1 MSGAWVFVCGASG
14 AGKDSVMAWAQ
25 QRLTE
30 RPDIVFS
37 RRVVTREAQPGA
49 DDTPVTLAQF
59 DALRLT
65 GGLSWHWQAH
75 GLSYGIGAHYASVV
89 QEGRTVVVNG
99 SREHVQGLAPGADIR
114 VVQILAE
121 PQQLANRLAQRG
133 RDDPQA
139 VHSRLSRNAR
149 FDSLQTHHT
158 IYNQGALADAGQ
170 QLLAYLTDG
179 LNTTGPNHPLSA

>member
-1 MSGAWVFVCGASG
+1 MSGVWVFVCGASG
-14 AGKDSVMAWAQ
+14 AGKDSVIAWAQ

-49 DDTPVTLAQF
+49 DDTAVTLAQF

-75 GLSYGIGAHYASVV
+75 DLRYGIGAHYAAAV

-99 SREHVQGLAPGADIR
+99 SREHVQSLAPGAAVR
-114 VVQILAE
+114 LVQIMAE
-121 PQQLANRLAQRG
+121 PQQLADRLAQRG

-139 VHSRLSRNAR
+139 MHTRLTRNAR
-149 FDSLQTHHT
+149 FEGLQTHCT
-158 IYNQGALADAGQ
+158 IFNQGTLADAGQ

-179 LNTTGPNHPLSA
+179 LNTASPKANR

>member
-1 MSGAWVFVCGASG
+1 MSGVWVFVCGASG

-37 RRVVTREAQPGA
+37 RRVVTREAQTGA
-49 DDTPVTLAQF
+49 DDTAVTLAQF
-59 DALRLT
+59 DALRLN

-75 GLSYGIGAHYASVV
+75 DLCYGIGAHYATAV
-89 QEGRTVVVNG
+89 QEGNVVVVNG
-99 SREHVQGLAPGADIR
+99 SREHVQSLAPDAAVR
-114 VVQILAE
+114 LVQIMAE

-149 FDSLQTHHT
+149 FNSLQTHHT

-179 LNTTGPNHPLSA
+179 LNTAGPNHPLST

>member
-1 MSGAWVFVCGASG
+1 
-14 AGKDSVMAWAQ
+14 MAWAQ

-49 DDTPVTLAQF
+49 DDTAVTPAQF
-59 DALRLT
+59 DALRLS

-75 GLSYGIGAHYASVV
+75 GLRYGIDAHYASAV
-89 QEGRTVVVNG
+89 QEGRVVVVNG
-99 SREHVQGLAPGADIR
+99 SREHVQGLAADGDIR

-121 PQQLANRLAQRG
+121 PQQLANRLEQRG

-139 VHSRLSRNAR
+139 VHTRLTRNAR
-149 FDSLQTHHT
+149 FEGLRAHYTV
-158 IYNQGALADAGQ
+158 YNHGALADAGER
-170 QLLAYLTDG
+170 LLAYLTDG
-179 LNTTGPNHPLSA
+179 LNTTNSQTAR

>member
-1 MSGAWVFVCGASG
+1 
-14 AGKDSVMAWAQ
+14 MAWAQ

-37 RRVVTREAQPGA
+37 RRVVTREAQTGA
-49 DDTPVTLAQF
+49 HDTAVTLAQF
-59 DALRLT
+59 DALRLN

-75 GLSYGIGAHYASVV
+75 GLRYGIGAHYASEV
-89 QEGRTVVVNG
+89 QEGRIVVVNG
-99 SREHVQGLAPGADIR
+99 SREHVQGLADGGDIR

-121 PQQLANRLAQRG
+121 PLQLAERLAQRG

-139 VHSRLSRNAR
+139 VHTRLTRNAR
-149 FDSLQTHHT
+149 FEGLHAHYTV
-158 IYNQGALADAGQ
+158 YNHGPLAEAGK

-179 LNTTGPNHPLSA
+179 LNTTN

>member
-25 QRLTE
+25 QRLAK

-49 DDTPVTLAQF
+49 DDIAVTLAQF
-59 DALRLT
+59 DALRLS

-75 GLSYGIGAHYASVV
+75 DLRYGIDAHYATAV
-89 QEGRTVVVNG
+89 QEGNVVVVNG
-99 SREHVQGLAPGADIR
+99 SREHVQSLAPGADIR
-114 VVQILAE
+114 VVQIMAE

-139 VHSRLSRNAR
+139 VLSRLSRNVR
-149 FDSLQTHHT
+149 FDGLRTHHT
-158 IYNQGALADAGQ
+158 IYNQGALAEAGQ

-179 LNTTGPNHPLSA
+179 LNTTGPNYPLSA

>member
-1 MSGAWVFVCGASG
+1 MSGVWVFVCGASG
-14 AGKDSVMAWAQ
+14 AGKDSVMAWAK
-25 QRLTE
+25 QRLAE

-49 DDTPVTLAQF
+49 EDTPVTLARF
-59 DALRLT
+59 DALRLS
-65 GGLSWHWQAH
+65 GGLSWHWRAH
-75 GLSYGIGAHYASVV
+75 DLRYGIGAHYAAAV

-139 VHSRLSRNAR
+139 VHTRLTRNAR
-149 FDSLQTHHT
+149 FEGLRAHYTV
-158 IYNQGALADAGQ
+158 YNHGALADAGER
-170 QLLAYLTDG
+170 LLAYLTDG
-179 LNTTGPNHPLSA
+179 LNTTNSQTAR

>member
-1 MSGAWVFVCGASG
+1 MSGVWVFVCGASG

-49 DDTPVTLAQF
+49 EDTPVTLARF
-59 DALRLT
+59 DALRLS
-65 GGLSWHWQAH
+65 GGLSWHWRAH
-75 GLSYGIGAHYASVV
+75 DLRYGIGAHYAAAV

-121 PQQLANRLAQRG
+121 PQQLANRLHHLQPWGAGGCGPATSGLPDRRAQHDG
-133 RDDPQA
+133 TKPP
-139 VHSRLSRNAR
+139 VKRL
-149 FDSLQTHHT
+149 
-158 IYNQGALADAGQ
+158 NQ
-170 QLLAYLTDG
+170 
-179 LNTTGPNHPLSA
+179 

>member
-1 MSGAWVFVCGASG
+1 MSGVWVFVCGASG

-25 QRLTE
+25 QRLAE

-49 DDTPVTLAQF
+49 EDTPVTPAQF
-59 DALRLT
+59 DALRLS

-75 GLSYGIGAHYASVV
+75 GLGYGIDAHYASAV
-89 QEGRTVVVNG
+89 QEGRVVVVNG
-99 SREHVQGLAPGADIR
+99 SREHVQGLAADGDIR

-121 PQQLANRLAQRG
+121 PQQLANRLEQRG

-139 VHSRLSRNAR
+139 VHTRLTRNAR
-149 FDSLQTHHT
+149 FEGLRAHYTV
-158 IYNQGALADAGQ
+158 YNHGALADAGER
-170 QLLAYLTDG
+170 LLAYLTDG
-179 LNTTGPNHPLSA
+179 LNTTNSQTAR

>member
-1 MSGAWVFVCGASG
+1 
-14 AGKDSVMAWAQ
+14 MAWAQ
-25 QRLTE
+25 QRLAE
-30 RPDIVFS
+30 RPDVVFS
-37 RRVVTREAQPGA
+37 RRVVTREAGPGA
-49 DDTPVTLAQF
+49 DDTAVTPAQF

-75 GLSYGIGAHYASVV
+75 GLRYGIGTHYASAV

-99 SREHVQGLAPGADIR
+99 SREHVQGLAPNAEIR

-121 PQQLANRLAQRG
+121 PQQLADRLAQRG

-139 VHSRLSRNAR
+139 VQTRLTRNAR
-149 FDSLQTHHT
+149 FDSLRTHWT

-179 LNTTGPNHPLSA
+179 LNTTGPNHPLTD

>member
-1 MSGAWVFVCGASG
+1 
-14 AGKDSVMAWAQ
+14 MAWAQ

-59 DALRLT
+59 DGLRLS
-65 GGLSWHWQAH
+65 GGLSWHWRAH
-75 GLSYGIGAHYASVV
+75 DLRYGIGAHYAAAV

-139 VHSRLSRNAR
+139 VHTRLTRNAR
-149 FDSLQTHHT
+149 FEGLRAHYTV
-158 IYNQGALADAGQ
+158 YNHGALADAGER
-170 QLLAYLTDG
+170 LLAYLTDG
-179 LNTTGPNHPLSA
+179 LNTTNSQTAR

>member
-1 MSGAWVFVCGASG
+1 MSGVWVFVCGASG

-49 DDTPVTLAQF
+49 DDTAVTLAQF

-75 GLSYGIGAHYASVV
+75 GLGYGIGAHYASAV
-89 QEGRTVVVNG
+89 QDGRVVVVNG
-99 SREHVQGLAPGADIR
+99 SREHVQGLADGGDIR

-121 PQQLANRLAQRG
+121 PQQLADRLEQRG

-139 VHSRLSRNAR
+139 MHTRLTRNAR
-149 FDSLQTHHT
+149 FGGLRTHCS

-179 LNTTGPNHPLSA
+179 LNRRAQTTR

>member
-1 MSGAWVFVCGASG
+1 MSGVWVFVCGASG

-25 QRLTE
+25 QRLAE

-37 RRVVTREAQPGA
+37 RRVVTRETLPGA
-49 DDTPVTLAQF
+49 DDSAVTPAQF

-75 GLSYGIGAHYASVV
+75 GLCYGIGAHYASAV

-99 SREHVQGLAPGADIR
+99 SREHVQGLALGADIR

-121 PQQLANRLAQRG
+121 PQQLADRLAQRG
-133 RDDPQA
+133 RDDPHA
-139 VHSRLSRNAR
+139 VHSRLTRNAR
-149 FDSLQTHHT
+149 FDGLQTHCT
-158 IYNQGALADAGQ
+158 VYNKGPLAEAGQ
-170 QLLAYLTDG
+170 QLLAYLTAG

>member
-1 MSGAWVFVCGASG
+1 
-14 AGKDSVMAWAQ
+14 MAWAQ
-25 QRLTE
+25 QRLAG

-37 RRVVTREAQPGA
+37 RRVVTRKAQPGA
-49 DDTPVTLAQF
+49 DDTAVTLAQF
-59 DALRLT
+59 DALRLS

-75 GLSYGIGAHYASVV
+75 DLRYGIDAHYATAV
-89 QEGRTVVVNG
+89 QEGRVVVVNG
-99 SREHVQGLAPGADIR
+99 SREHVQGLAPDADIR
-114 VVQILAE
+114 LVQIMAE

-149 FDSLQTHHT
+149 FDGLQTHCT
-158 IYNQGALADAGQ
+158 VYNHGALADAGQ

-179 LNTTGPNHPLSA
+179 LNTTSSPTTR

>member
-1 MSGAWVFVCGASG
+1 MSGVWVFVCGASG

-49 DDTPVTLAQF
+49 DDTAVTLAQF
-59 DALRLT
+59 DALRLS
-65 GGLSWHWQAH
+65 GGLSWHWRAH
-75 GLSYGIGAHYASVV
+75 GLGYGIGAHYAAAV
-89 QEGRTVVVNG
+89 QEGRIVVVNG
-99 SREHVQGLAPGADIR
+99 SREHVQGLAPGAAIR
-114 VVQILAE
+114 LVQILAE

-179 LNTTGPNHPLSA
+179 LNTTN

>member
-1 MSGAWVFVCGASG
+1 MSGVWVFVCGASG
-14 AGKDSVMAWAQ
+14 AGKDSVMAWAK
-25 QRLTE
+25 QRLAE

-49 DDTPVTLAQF
+49 DDTAVTPAQF
-59 DALRLT
+59 DALRLS

-75 GLSYGIGAHYASVV
+75 GLRYGIDAHYATAV

-99 SREHVQGLAPGADIR
+99 SREHVQGLAADGDIR

-121 PQQLANRLAQRG
+121 PQQLANRLEQRG

-139 VHSRLSRNAR
+139 VHTRLTRNAR
-149 FDSLQTHHT
+149 FEGLRAHYTV
-158 IYNQGALADAGQ
+158 YNHGALADAGER
-170 QLLAYLTDG
+170 LLAYLTDG
-179 LNTTGPNHPLSA
+179 LNTTNSQTAR

>member
-1 MSGAWVFVCGASG
+1 
-14 AGKDSVMAWAQ
+14 MAWAQ

-49 DDTPVTLAQF
+49 DETAVTLAQF
-59 DALRLT
+59 DALRLS
-65 GGLSWHWQAH
+65 GGLSWHWHAH
-75 GLSYGIGAHYASVV
+75 DLRYGIDAHYATAV
-89 QEGRTVVVNG
+89 QEGRPVVVNG
-99 SREHVQGLAPGADIR
+99 SREHVQGLTLGDDIR
-114 VVQILAE
+114 VVQIMAE

-133 RDDPQA
+133 RDDAQA

-179 LNTTGPNHPLSA
+179 LNTTGSNHPLSA

>member
-1 MSGAWVFVCGASG
+1 MSGVWVFVCGASG

-25 QRLTE
+25 QRLAG
-30 RPDIVFS
+30 RADIVFS
-37 RRVVTREAQPGA
+37 RRLVTREAQPGA
-49 DDTPVTLAQF
+49 DDTAVTLAQF
-59 DALRLT
+59 DALRLS
-65 GGLSWHWQAH
+65 GGLSWHWRAH
-75 GLSYGIGAHYASVV
+75 DLRYGIDAHYATAV
-89 QEGRTVVVNG
+89 QDGKVVVVNG
-99 SREHVQGLAPGADIR
+99 SREHVQSLAPGAAVR
-114 VVQILAE
+114 LVQIMAE

-133 RDDPQA
+133 RDDAQA

-179 LNTTGPNHPLSA
+179 LNTAGPSTR

>member
-1 MSGAWVFVCGASG
+1 MSGVWVFVCGASG

-25 QRLTE
+25 QRLAE

-49 DDTPVTLAQF
+49 DDAAVTLAQF
-59 DALRLT
+59 DALRLS

-75 GLSYGIGAHYASVV
+75 GFRYGIGAHYAAAVLD
-89 QEGRTVVVNG
+89 GRVVVVNG
-99 SREHVQGLAPGADIR
+99 SREHLLGLAPGADLR

-121 PQQLANRLAQRG
+121 PQQLAERLAQRG
-133 RDDPQA
+133 RDDPQS
-139 VHSRLSRNAR
+139 VHTRLTRNAR
-149 FDSLQTHHT
+149 FGGLRAHYTV
-158 IYNQGALADAGQ
+158 YNHGALAEAGQ

-179 LNTTGPNHPLSA
+179 LNTAGSQTTR

>member
-1 MSGAWVFVCGASG
+1 
-14 AGKDSVMAWAQ
+14 MAWAQ
-25 QRLTE
+25 QRLAE

-99 SREHVQGLAPGADIR
+99 SREHVQGLAPGAGIR

-149 FDSLQTHHT
+149 FDGLRSHYTV
-158 IYNQGALADAGQ
+158 YNHGALDEAGQ

-179 LNTTGPNHPLSA
+179 LNTTN